1 LWSKDVNTTLAQAS
15 QSRNRQELEISIASA
30 IFAMTRAQ
38 FVRIHT
44 LLSVA
49 GEKLSVVSSQVDA
62 TGVYSIADS
71 AQGTDWT
78 ASAELLGDHPLM
90 SSVVSNQAS
99 VRRQESST
107 GLHHCFYPITLHGEV
122 RGIVEIKENHRPYQ
136 DEDALI
142 SGFIAL
148 YINYAHFLDGSTLDP
163 LTGLLKEE
171 HLVPGLQQILEG
183 AEQAIKENKALQGE
197 VSGAGYCLSIVAID
211 HFKEINQLYGH
222 LFGDEIRRRIAS
234 ELSKWFKTEAQLF
247 FMASD
252 EFVVLLPA
260 LASRQV
266 ESCFSQFLEHMTTQ
280 EFPNIGQLTLS
291 VGLSQLFLPDTPQQ
305 ILGRARLALS
315 KAQSLNT
322 KVIRRPGAR

>member
-1 LWSKDVNTTLAQAS
+1 MNTLLAQAS

-30 IFAMTRAQ
+30 IYAMTRAQ

-62 TGVYSIADS
+62 TGVYSIADTT
-71 AQGTDWT
+71 QGDDWT

-122 RGIVEIKENHRPYQ
+122 RGIVELKENHRPYQ

-148 YINYAHFLDGSTLDP
+148 YINYAHFLDGSSLDP
-163 LTGLLKEE
+163 LTGLLKAE
-171 HLVPGLQQILEG
+171 HLEPGLRRILQG
-183 AEQAIKENKALQGE
+183 ADQAIKENRVLESE
-197 VSGAGYCLSIVAID
+197 VSGAGYCLAIVAID
-211 HFKEINQLYGH
+211 HFREINQLYGH
-222 LFGDEIRRRIAS
+222 LFGDEVRRRIAS
-234 ELSKWFKTEAQLF
+234 ELSQWFKTEAQLF

-260 LASRQV
+260 LEAELV
-266 ESCFSQFLEHMTTQ
+266 EPRFSGFLEHMTNQ

-291 VGLSQLFLPDTPQQ
+291 VGLSQLFLPDTPDQ
-305 ILGRARLALS
+305 IIDRARRALS

-322 KVIRRPGAR
+322 KIIRRPGAR